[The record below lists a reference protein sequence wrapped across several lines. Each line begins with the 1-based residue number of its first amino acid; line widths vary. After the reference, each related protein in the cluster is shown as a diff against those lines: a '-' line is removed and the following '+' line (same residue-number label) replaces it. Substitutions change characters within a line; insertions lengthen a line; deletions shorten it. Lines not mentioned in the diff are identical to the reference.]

1 MSTLPISP
9 ANSPSAS
16 SPSASSAP
24 ASTLPDSQATLEELL
39 IDALQGFRG
48 FVRGVVR
55 SEQLAAAQGSD
66 IGGFPPP
73 VARPE
78 PAAPTA
84 TAPSLLA
91 ARWEALEAEL
101 AQCRRQIHQLG
112 EAWQTWTREESTR
125 AQNLRE
131 ELGALRSEVISRLT
145 KLAEQPVS
153 PPVENIPQEKTNVQ
167 APPVAACSSPPPP
180 VALREVAGG
189 GAPHAVT
196 GLLGPEFSRQ
206 SVLAAEFA
214 QLLEAVSR
222 GEPAAGA
229 LVGYLL
235 LFQNAAAA
243 DKPRLLRPLGEAFY
257 RWHPKQEQTSSL
269 EEAFITW
276 VNRECQSCGVPT
288 RVELVSLPCR
298 FDTERHQAQ
307 GRPGR
312 DVTEVFGW
320 VVRTGDRIFDR
331 AMVGA
336 H

>member
-1 MSTLPISP
+1 MTTLPISS
-9 ANSPSAS
+9 ANSTPA
-16 SPSASSAP
+16 AAAP
-24 ASTLPDSQATLEELL
+24 AASLPDSQSTLEELL

-55 SEQLAAAQGSD
+55 SEQIAAARNGDSLAV
-66 IGGFPPP
+66 PPS
-73 VARPE
+73 V
-78 PAAPTA
+78 
-84 TAPSLLA
+84 APSEATDPTTTVPLPPASSPTA
-91 ARWEALEAEL
+91 ARWETLETEIV
-101 AQCRRQIHQLG
+101 QCRRQLHQLG
-112 EAWQTWTREESTR
+112 EAWQTWVRDEANR
-125 AQNLRE
+125 AQQLRE
-131 ELGALRSEVISRLT
+131 ELGALRSEVTTRLT
-145 KLAEQPVS
+145 KLAENSAGDQAELTPTGMTNAPSPV
-153 PPVENIPQEKTNVQ
+153 
-167 APPVAACSSPPPP
+167 VASSSSPPPFSP
-180 VALREVAGG
+180 RDIANSGT
-189 GAPHAVT
+189 APNVT

-206 SVLAAEFA
+206 PVLAAEFS

-222 GEPAAGA
+222 SEPAAGA

-235 LFQNAAAA
+235 LFQNASAA

-257 RWHPKQEQTSSL
+257 RWHPKQEQTSNL
-269 EEAFITW
+269 EEAVVTW

-298 FDTERHQAQ
+298 FDIERHQSQ

>member
-1 MSTLPISP
+1 MTTLPISS
-9 ANSPSAS
+9 ANSTPA
-16 SPSASSAP
+16 AAAP
-24 ASTLPDSQATLEELL
+24 AASLPDSQSTLEELL
-39 IDALQGFRG
+39 MDALQGFRG

-55 SEQLAAAQGSD
+55 SEQIAAARNGDSLAV
-66 IGGFPPP
+66 PPS
-73 VARPE
+73 
-78 PAAPTA
+78 AAPVEA
-84 TAPSLLA
+84 TDPTTTVPLPPASSPTA
-91 ARWEALEAEL
+91 ARWETLETEL
-101 AQCRRQIHQLG
+101 VQCRRQLHQLG
-112 EAWQTWTREESTR
+112 EAWQTWVRDEANR
-125 AQNLRE
+125 AQQLRE
-131 ELGALRSEVISRLT
+131 ELGALRSEVTTRLT
-145 KLAEQPVS
+145 KLAKNSAGDQAVLTPTVMTNAPSPV
-153 PPVENIPQEKTNVQ
+153 
-167 APPVAACSSPPPP
+167 VANTSSPPPF
-180 VALREVAGG
+180 AKQDIANSGT
-189 GAPHAVT
+189 APNVT

-206 SVLAAEFA
+206 PVLAAEFS

-235 LFQNAAAA
+235 LFQNASAAE
-243 DKPRLLRPLGEAFY
+243 KPRLLRPLGEAFY
-257 RWHPKQEQTSSL
+257 RWHPKQEQTSNL
-269 EEAFITW
+269 EEAVVTW

-298 FDTERHQAQ
+298 FDIERHQAQ